1 MGIVN
6 KLTRERRKV
15 EYTSFPDR
23 LFFLSSAKMQKNRR
37 REKCVLCTDRKDA
50 QRKLFSLFSD
60 PVVLVFFFFPLKIC
74 SGPKIVVP
82 PLVCSK

>member
-23 LFFLSSAKMQKNRR
+23 LFFSPPPRCKKTVVVKVCLVHRSQGRP
-37 REKCVLCTDRKDA
+37 E
-50 QRKLFSLFSD
+50 RKLFSLFSD
-60 PVVLVFFFFPLKIC
+60 PVVLVFFFFPLK
-74 SGPKIVVP
+74 SAAGPK
-82 PLVCSK
+82 L